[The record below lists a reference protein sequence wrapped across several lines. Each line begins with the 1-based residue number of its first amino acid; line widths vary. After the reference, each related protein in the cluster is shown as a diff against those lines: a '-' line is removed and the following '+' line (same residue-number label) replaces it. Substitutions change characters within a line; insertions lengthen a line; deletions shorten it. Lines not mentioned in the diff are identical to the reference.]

1 MKKIKS
7 IVNPRC
13 STPPH
18 VSNENISSTTST
30 VTTVQEVGNRFKFVE
45 REEQMRLYRELVQN
59 AFEIWQTYH
68 TKCTYSKDDYKKNII
83 IPVIG
88 GASGIGKT
96 RFLNEIVRWMKDRVD
111 YANSPQKKIYPNNE
125 TTDEQKAGLDRI
137 QRMSAENLS
146 EKLKNLAEMLI
157 MAYINRVGSIDK
169 DTLKKIQR
177 QSDPFEIVANIFYE
191 LESTDKELPIIFL
204 IHMDETQIL
213 QEQQLRQVISKFT
226 SLQMKNNKILFL
238 PTLSGLDVALLEQSV
253 NTSGTSYK
261 WIQLPLL
268 RVNHYMEILDELF
281 VDKLSLRENPSVQN
295 ALKDIEGPPR
305 LLQMLLH
312 YAALFHHHENPIPYK
327 FYNAPLN
334 IEDAY
339 QTLSVANSNTWFR
352 IFQMMSL
359 QFHKIDG
366 SLKTVMLLLEEN
378 LYPLV
383 YGYSII
389 DKPVL
394 LRTVIGNTTVN
405 ELVKKGLVFIRE
417 VDISSKEFLP
427 SKVNKVVGVCPGL
440 YLHLPFIYLHLISQ
454 YVTKEMDCPIL
465 SLINEWGREELTP
478 EEAER
483 LSINMLLFRVYLLRS
498 LKYEQV
504 GLVEL
509 IESYSAILDA
519 DVSLHK
525 IRVNISSG
533 NCIVHHASKSLTS
546 KNFISYGK
554 RITEEKDYKDFVS
567 IINKP
572 KALSMDWAVT
582 FFNSKNIPTFLSQ
595 APDLPHLRS
604 QSDKSQS
611 DNNLS
616 QNLAYKNDDDDNM
629 DINDDLPKHL
639 ILMGQDKRFIV
650 TSLTQS
656 MIRNE
661 IQKIQK
667 VVNDNNNYG
676 FILLIIT
683 DAIPSKI
690 DEKLRKHIILI
701 SSEEICWYFGGVIA
715 DKRKRILESMQ
726 KEYRV

>member
-1 MKKIKS
+1 MTFKKIMKS
-7 IVNPRC
+7 IVNPPH

-18 VSNENISSTTST
+18 VLSENISFTTST
-30 VTTVQEVGNRFKFVE
+30 VTTVQEIGNRFKFVE
-45 REEQMRLYRELVQN
+45 HEEQMRLYRELVQN
-59 AFEIWQTYH
+59 AFEIWQAYH
-68 TKCTYSKDDYKKNII
+68 TKCAYSKGDYKKSLI

-96 RFLNEIVRWMKDRVD
+96 RFLNEIVRWMNDRVD
-111 YANSPQKKIYPNNE
+111 DADSPLKNIYPNNE
-125 TTDEQKAGLDRI
+125 PTDEQKAGLNRFRECLQKI
-137 QRMSAENLS
+137 YQRNLVLYI
-146 EKLKNLAEMLI
+146 EVNNLLFKNEQICLENLAEMLI
-157 MAYINRVGSIDK
+157 MAYINQVGSIDN
-169 DTLKKIQR
+169 DTLKEIQSVLG
-177 QSDPFEIVANIFYE
+177 QSDPFERAANILYE

-213 QEQQLRQVISKFT
+213 QEEQLRQVISKFT

-281 VDKLSLRENPSVQN
+281 VDKPSLKENSSVQN

-305 LLQMLLH
+305 LLQMLLY
-312 YAALFHHHENPIPYK
+312 YAALFHHHEGSIPYK
-327 FYNAPLN
+327 FYDAPLN

-339 QTLSVANSNTWFR
+339 QTLLVANSNTWFR

-366 SLKTVMLLLEEN
+366 PLKTVMLLLEEN

-383 YGYSII
+383 YGYAII

-394 LRTVIGNTTVN
+394 LGTVIGNTTVN
-405 ELVKKGLVFIRE
+405 ELVKKGLVFICEE
-417 VDISSKEFLP
+417 VDISSREFLP
-427 SKVNKVVGVCPGL
+427 SKVGKVGGVYSGL

-465 SLINEWGREELTP
+465 YLINQWGREELTP

-509 IESYSAILDA
+509 IGSYSAISDA
-519 DVSLHK
+519 DVSLHE

-546 KNFISYGK
+546 KNFISYAK
-554 RITEEKDYKDFVS
+554 RIAEEKDYKDFVS

-572 KALSMDWAVT
+572 KAPSMDWAVT

-604 QSDKSQS
+604 Q
-611 DNNLS
+611 N
-616 QNLAYKNDDDDNM
+616 AV
-629 DINDDLPKHL
+629 PP
-639 ILMGQDKRFIV
+639 
-650 TSLTQS
+650 
-656 MIRNE
+656 E
-661 IQKIQK
+661 
-667 VVNDNNNYG
+667 
-676 FILLIIT
+676 
-683 DAIPSKI
+683 I

-701 SSEEICWYFGGVIA
+701 SSEEICWYLGGVIA
-715 DKRKRILESMQ
+715 DKRKRVLESMQ
-726 KEYRV
+726 NEYRV